1 MLINFG
7 KITNKLKNTFLSI
20 MLILF
25 IVLCFDLPLANWAA
39 FITILVTFYAICLNK
54 ISDHK
59 FYWIYALGIVLSTI
73 IIKNLIYVPKIEVG
87 EQIYSPNDTHL
98 NKVLPISIVNKLKN
112 DWSLLNQPFESH
124 PANTLPTANPWAYS
138 SDSFFDKP
146 KMSRII
152 SSLNF
157 KNRYDFR
164 VGVLNNARYNY
175 FGNNLGSSG
184 AYYPLIFSFLIPK
197 SLSSK
202 QICWTGQIFIQKNNQ
217 WEALSTKNKKCIN
230 LNTTY
235 WKSKNYLPIYA
246 SDFDKKYPLS
256 ISIKNNKYIFI
267 YLLSIISAAL
277 ILILLTR
284 LNKSDFSLIFLSISC
299 ILLYMA
305 DQYYRGGHPPSFSGL
320 PYMGRGND
328 GLTHYSYAREMMFAL
343 YNNNIFEWLRGNEDI
358 FYMMPSLRYL
368 YGITMPY
375 FGESIFGLLII
386 ISLTPI
392 AIRSLLQKIFNKK
405 WQIIMLSC
413 FFIIP
418 IFEAFGFYQIYL
430 AKYTIEGFG
439 AGIAISALIA
449 AFSHLW
455 NEKENIYRNTDL
467 LKASFFLA
475 LAVSLRPNYLPTITV
490 ILIGLTLYFL
500 TTKNI
505 YKILPLSL
513 GFSPILLVTYH
524 NYFFGNKFVPITN
537 SATIGN
543 NMRNSPEHWYVCLSS
558 LSSSCDDVIKHI
570 SIWISY
576 TEPWYIIV
584 LACLFYIIFNKSV
597 SFRYKLFAF
606 SLIFGHL
613 VFLFY
618 EGVPRY
624 SHGIWL
630 ISLILCLPIFKN
642 GIINIYRT
650 KILERF

>member
-7 KITNKLKNTFLSI
+7 KITNKLKNTFLSVI
-20 MLILF
+20 LLLF
-25 IVLCFDLPLANWAA
+25 IILCFDLPLANWAS
-39 FITILVTFYAICLNK
+39 FITILVTLYAICLGK
-54 ISDHK
+54 ISNHK
-59 FYWIYALGIVLSTI
+59 FYWVYALVIILGLI
-73 IIKNLIYVPKIEVG
+73 IIKHFIYLPKIEVG
-87 EQIYSPNDTHL
+87 EQIYSPNDQYL
-98 NKVLPISIVNKLKN
+98 NKVLPISIANKLKN
-112 DWSLLNQPFESH
+112 DWSSLNQPFTSH
-124 PANTLPTANPWAYS
+124 PANASFTANPWAYS

-152 SSLNF
+152 NLLNF
-157 KNRYDFR
+157 KDRYDFR
-164 VGVLNNARYNY
+164 VGVLNNAKYNH
-175 FGNNLGSSG
+175 FSNNLGSTG

-197 SLSSK
+197 SMSSK
-202 QICWTGQIFIQKNNQ
+202 NICWTGKIFLQKNNE
-217 WEALSTKNKKCIN
+217 WEEFFTKNKKCIN
-230 LNTTY
+230 LNANY

-246 SDFDKKYPLS
+246 SDFDEKNPLS
-256 ISIKNNKYIFI
+256 ISIKNNI
-267 YLLSIISAAL
+267 YTFVYFLSIFSAGI

-284 LNKSDFSLIFLSISC
+284 LNRSDFSLIFLSIVC

-305 DQYYRGGHPPSFSGL
+305 DQHYRGGHPSSFSGL

-328 GLTHYSYAREMMFAL
+328 GLTHYSYAREMMLAL
-343 YNNNIFEWLRGNEDI
+343 YNNNIFEWFRGNEDI
-358 FYMMPSLRYL
+358 FYMMPGLRYL
-368 YGITMPY
+368 YGITMPF

-392 AIRSLLQKIFNKK
+392 AIRSILQKIFNKK

-418 IFEAFGFYQIYL
+418 LFEAFGFYQIYL

-449 AFSHLW
+449 AFSFLW
-455 NEKENIYRNTDL
+455 KKEENIYSNTDL
-467 LKASFFLA
+467 LKASFCLA
-475 LAVSLRPNYLPTITV
+475 LAISLRPNFLPTAAV

-505 YKILPLSL
+505 YKIIPLSI
-513 GFSPILLVTYH
+513 GFSPILLLTYH
-524 NYFFGNKFVPITN
+524 NFLFGNKFVPITN

-543 NMRNSPEHWYVCLSS
+543 NMKNSPEYWYNCLSS
-558 LSSSCDDVIKHI
+558 LSNSCNYVINHI

-584 LACLFYIIFNKSV
+584 LACLFYILFNKSI
-597 SFRYKLFAF
+597 SIRNKLFAF

-630 ISLILCLPIFKN
+630 ISFILCLPIFKN
-642 GIINIYRT
+642 GIINIYKT
-650 KILERF
+650 KFIEKF